1 MQIERRPA
9 VSAGI
14 ALRCMV
20 HSIGCGN
27 SRTRTVV
34 YDGAMI
40 LYWTMIL
47 G

>member
-14 ALRCMV
+14 AWRCMV